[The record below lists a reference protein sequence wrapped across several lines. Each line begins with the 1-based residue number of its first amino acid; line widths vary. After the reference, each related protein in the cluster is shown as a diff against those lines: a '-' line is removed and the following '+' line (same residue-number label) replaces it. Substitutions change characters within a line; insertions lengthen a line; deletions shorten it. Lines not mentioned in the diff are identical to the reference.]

1 MDVVFLPLV
10 PRAVLPMIAPA
21 ATRTPV
27 PPGYGVQ
34 EQCLPFTAATALGLL
49 VPSPI
54 SFGYC
59 APSEVPP
66 GAHPFRS
73 PLEQPGATLSST
85 AALFYV
91 QDDPACAFVNNAY
104 TFEVADR
111 SRVPGVSFFDRDDQ
125 RDLFKVHLPYLCRTS
140 RGVDT
145 LFLGPINRQPPC
157 AVLSGLVETDWY
169 ASPVNLILRKPSSM
183 RGVHVAKGDALAQLV
198 FIDRSHR
205 RPNVI
210 VLAEHARQSRDLKAA
225 MREFD
230 LAHARDRNAYKR
242 LVRTQHGTLAGD
254 PPQPR
259 TGSTEP
265 GGAAPEQSVQDSTGR
280 SE

>member
-10 PRAVLPMIAPA
+10 PRAVLPMVAPA
-21 ATRTPV
+21 ATRSPV

-54 SFGYC
+54 AFGYC

-66 GAHPFRS
+66 GAHAFRS
-73 PLEQPGATLSST
+73 PLERTDASLFST
-85 AALFYV
+85 APVFYV
-91 QDDPACAFVNNAY
+91 QDDRACAFVNNAY

-111 SRVPGVSFFDRDDQ
+111 SRVPGVSFFDRED
-125 RDLFKVHLPYLCRTS
+125 RGDLFKVHLPYLCRTS

-145 LFLGPINRQPPC
+145 LFLGPINRQTAC
-157 AVLSGLVETDWY
+157 AVLSGLVGTDWY
-169 ASPVNLILRKPSSM
+169 ASPVNLVLRKPSGT

-198 FIDRSHR
+198 FVDRSHR
-205 RPNVI
+205 RPNVT
-210 VLAEHARQSRDLKAA
+210 VLADHARQSRDLKAA

-230 LAHARDRNAYKR
+230 LAHARDRNAYKK
-242 LVRTQHGTLAGD
+242 LVRTQHGQLAAD
-254 PPQPR
+254 SPHPPRSAPQPG
-259 TGSTEP
+259 TTATE
-265 GGAAPEQSVQDSTGR
+265 ESVQEPASDS
-280 SE
+280 E